1 MASSF
6 AGLDLF
12 GSGPHRFA
20 MGPVGRLVVGALRP
34 PAYDTHS
41 VDMGATLE
49 VRIVQT
55 GRLVAATPTALWML
69 IDAVR
74 TQAELPRNGT
84 LIDHHGRSWTN
95 MTLVRFELAGPID
108 RGRVVSVAYAAEY
121 LRYGV

>member
-6 AGLDLF
+6 AGMDLF

-20 MGPVGRLVVGALRP
+20 MGAAGRLVVGALRP

-49 VRIVQT
+49 LRIVQR
-55 GRLVAATPTALWML
+55 GRLVAATTSALWTL
-69 IDAVR
+69 VDAIR
-74 TQAELPRNGT
+74 TQTELPRNGT

-95 MTLVRFELAGPID
+95 MTLIRFEVAGPID
-108 RGRVVSVAYAAEY
+108 RGRMVSMAYEAEY
-121 LRYGV
+121 LRYGI

>member
-20 MGPVGRLVVGALRP
+20 MGAAGRLVVGVLRP
-34 PAYDTHS
+34 PTYDTRS
-41 VDMGATLE
+41 IDMAATLE
-49 VRIVQT
+49 LRIVQT
-55 GRLVAATPTALWML
+55 GRLVAPTPAALWTL

-84 LIDHHGRSWTN
+84 LIDHHARTWAN
-95 MTLVRFELAGPID
+95 MTLIRFELAGPIN
-108 RGRVVSVAYAAEY
+108 RGRVTSVAYTAEY
-121 LRYGV
+121 LRYGP